1 MSRVVYFAFVS
12 LIFKTVT
19 ICSGCDE
26 ALVGSAKLSASST
39 LSPDRG
45 AEKARPDSGS
55 AWTAKNSDFE
65 QYLMISLS
73 SKKTVTSIV
82 TMGKQ
87 YSPEFVQEF
96 KIFYG
101 DNGGD
106 FTEYK
111 DREGNTKLFQGNSD
125 GDSQVHNVFE
135 TPIIAQ
141 YIRINPTRWR
151 DRISLRV
158 ELYGCEYEA
167 ESLQLDGQ
175 SFVVMAL
182 GRRPVTSAEDAV
194 RLRFRTNHADGLLL
208 YSRGSQ
214 RDLLALQLVHN
225 RLLLSVDLGGEG
237 LLTEVWCGSLLDDN
251 VWHDVQVSRFR
262 RQLVFTVDRV
272 VVRQRLRGD
281 SFQLDLNR
289 ELYIGG
295 MANFNQDGV
304 KVAANFS
311 GCLENVMLND
321 TNVIGELKRDYE
333 SWTYSKVGQ
342 VLYSCR
348 YEQVIPV
355 TFVKSE
361 SMLRI
366 GGYMQRSMN
375 CSFDFR
381 TFNEQGLLLYNKF
394 TGEGYVKLFLDMGR
408 IRVELQGKGT
418 PVVLLK
424 PFDDLLNDGR
434 WHRLT
439 LALQTN
445 RIELHLDGVPSIT
458 KRLFS
463 METGIEYL
471 VGGGVYGMRGFI
483 GCMRYLYVEGRYI
496 NVLSLP
502 PNQVQGELLRDTCH
516 MVDRCHPNPC
526 EHGGLC
532 KQDHRTFACNCTDT
546 GYAGAVC
553 HLSLHPLSCAAYQ
566 MKKKPEEQSQRMLI
580 DVDGSGP
587 LTPFPV
593 ECVFHPDNR
602 TDTLVHH
609 KNEMTTD
616 VKGYREAGSFI
627 QDIVYDAPMEQMV
640 QLVNRS
646 AHCRQR
652 LTYECYNARLFDT
665 SVQDSSSGDS
675 FAPYGWWVSRS
686 NQKMDYWGGSI
697 PGSRKCRCGLYGSC
711 VDPQRWCNCDAAL
724 EEWHSDGGEL
734 TDRDYLPVRQLRFG
748 DTGAASLL
756 EDRKRGRYTL
766 GPLECEGDA
775 LFDDVVTFRFTDATI
790 EVPHLNLRHS
800 WDVYFHFKTTAEN
813 GVLMH
818 SKGPTDF
825 VKLVISGGDRIQLL
839 YETAGGG
846 PQGVSVKTSYK
857 LSNDEWH
864 SVHVERNRKQA
875 RIVVDGSQSG
885 EADEK
890 PDRAHALHLPGSLV
904 IGASVDYREGFVGCL
919 RAFMVN
925 GQPLHL
931 RERAAALY
939 GVSPGCV
946 GKCASGPCL
955 NGGTCLE
962 GYSGYTCDCQWTPF
976 KGPICADEIGVNLRS
991 HYYVRYDFETTLS
1004 TLEEYIRVGFTTTEH
1019 HGMIFGVSSRTGEY
1033 LNLMMSTSGH
1043 LRLVFDFGFE
1053 RQEIIIKNE
1062 NFALGQI
1069 HDVQIKRTHNGERL
1083 TVFVDNYEPQV
1094 HTFNI
1099 RGKADAQFNDLLSIY
1114 VGRNESMGTGE
1125 GFVGCISRVQFDD
1138 HMPLRRYF
1146 QESRR
1151 SNVHAFPEGAVR
1163 EDTCGIEPVTYA
1175 PPEDETRP
1183 PPTLPPGVYRE
1194 PWAVSTHTDSAIL
1207 GGVLAVI
1214 LAAVVI
1220 MAIVLG
1226 RYVSRHKGEYL
1237 TYEDSGAKDA
1247 PDADTAVVHGV
1258 RGHDVAKKREWFI

>member
-1 MSRVVYFAFVS
+1 MARLLHSPLVLLVFQVIRA
-12 LIFKTVT
+12 
-19 ICSGCDE
+19 CSGCDD
-26 ALVGSAKLSASST
+26 ALLGDAKLSASSE
-39 LSPDRG
+39 LSRDRG
-45 AEKARPDSGS
+45 ADKARLNSGS
-55 AWTAKNSDFE
+55 AWTAKNSDFD
-65 QYLMISLS
+65 QYLLISLK
-73 SKKTVTSIV
+73 SKKTITSIV

-96 KIFYG
+96 KIYYG
-101 DNGGD
+101 DHGGD

-111 DREGNTKLFQGNSD
+111 DREGNPKLFRGNSD
-125 GDSQVHNVFE
+125 GDTEVRNMFE
-135 TPIIAQ
+135 YPIVAQ

-151 DRISLRV
+151 DRISLRA

-167 ESLQLDGQ
+167 EALQLDGQ
-175 SFVVMAL
+175 SYVVMDL
-182 GRRPVTSAEDAV
+182 SRRPVTSTEDV
-194 RLRFRTNHADGLLL
+194 LRLRFRTNHADGLIL
-208 YSRGSQ
+208 YSYGSQ
-214 RDLLALQLVHN
+214 RDLFTLQLVHN
-225 RLLLSVDLGGEG
+225 QLLFTVDLGGEG
-237 LLTEVWCGSLLDDN
+237 VVTEVWCGSLLDDN
-251 VWHDVQVSRFR
+251 LWHDVQVSRFR
-262 RQLVFTVDRV
+262 RELVFTVDRV
-272 VVRQRLRGD
+272 VVRQRLKGD

-295 MANFNQDGV
+295 MPNFNQEGI

-311 GCLENVMLND
+311 GCLENLMIND
-321 TNVIGELKRDYE
+321 TNVAYELKRDRE
-333 SWTYSKVGQ
+333 SYIYSKVGQ
-342 VLYSCR
+342 VLYNCR

-355 TFVKSE
+355 TFVTSDSVLKVN
-361 SMLRI
+361 
-366 GGYMQRSMN
+366 GYMQPSMN

-381 TFNEQGLLLYNKF
+381 TFNERGLLLYNKF
-394 TGEGYVKLFLDMGR
+394 SIEGYVKLFLDAGR
-408 IRVELQGKGT
+408 IRVELQGKKT

-424 PFDDLLNDGR
+424 PFDQLLNDGQ
-434 WHRLT
+434 WHRLM

-458 KRLFS
+458 TRLFS
-463 METGIEYL
+463 LETGGLYL
-471 VGGGVYGMRGFI
+471 VGGGVYGIQGFI
-483 GCMRYLYVEGRYI
+483 GCMRYLYIEGRYI
-496 NVLSLP
+496 NVLTVPS
-502 PNQVQGELLRDTCH
+502 NQVEGQLRRDACQ

-526 EHGGLC
+526 EHGGFC
-532 KQDHRTFACNCTDT
+532 KQDSVEFVCNCSHT

-553 HLSLHPLSCAAYQ
+553 HVSLHPLSCEAYQ
-566 MKKKPEEQSQRMLI
+566 MKKKPDETMANILI

-593 ECVFHPDNR
+593 ECIFHPDNR
-602 TDTLVHH
+602 SDTLVHH

-616 VKGYREAGSFI
+616 VKGFKEPGSFI
-627 QDIVYDAPMEQMV
+627 QDIVYDAPMEQMI

-646 AHCRQR
+646 ALCRQR
-652 LTYECYNARLFDT
+652 LTYECFNARLFDT
-665 SVQDSSSGDS
+665 SVQDTTPDTFS
-675 FAPYGWWVSRS
+675 PYGWWVSRS
-686 NQKMDYWGGSI
+686 NQRMDYWGGSI

-711 VDPQRWCNCDAAL
+711 KDPQRWCNCDAGI
-724 EEWHSDGGEL
+724 EEWLSDGGEL

-748 DTGAASLL
+748 DTGSASMQ
-756 EDRKRGRYTL
+756 EDKKRGRYTL
-766 GPLECEGDA
+766 GPLECQGDSV
-775 LFDDVVTFRFTDATI
+775 FDDVVTFRFTDSTI

-813 GVLMH
+813 GVIMH
-818 SKGPTDF
+818 SKGPTDY
-825 VKLVISGGDRIQLL
+825 VKLVLIGGDQIQLL

-846 PQGVSVKTSYK
+846 PQGVSVETSYK
-857 LSNDEWH
+857 LSNNEWH
-864 SVHVERNRKQA
+864 SVHVERNRKEA
-875 RIVVDGSQSG
+875 RIVVDGSQSA
-885 EADEK
+885 EVREK
-890 PDRAHALHLPGSLV
+890 PDRSHALHLPGQLV
-904 IGASVDYREGFVGCL
+904 IGASVDYKEGYVGCL

-925 GQPLHL
+925 GEPLNL
-931 RERAAALY
+931 RVRAPPGLY
-939 GVSPGCV
+939 GVSLGCV
-946 GKCASGPCL
+946 GKCASNPCL

-991 HYYVRYDFETTLS
+991 DNFVRYDFETTLS

-1019 HGMIFGVSSRTGEY
+1019 HGMIFGMSSRTGEY

-1083 TVFVDNYEPQV
+1083 TIFVDNYEPQV

-1125 GFVGCISRVQFDD
+1125 GFVGCISRVQFED

-1151 SNVHAFPEGAVR
+1151 SNVHAYPEGAVR

-1194 PWAVSTHTDSAIL
+1194 PWAVTSYVDSAIL

-1214 LAAVVI
+1214 LAAIVI
-1220 MAIVLG
+1220 MAIILG

-1237 TYEDSGAKDA
+1237 TYEDSGSKDA

-1258 RGHDVAKKREWFI
+1258 RGHDVTKKREWFI

>member
-1 MSRVVYFAFVS
+1 MARLLHSPLVLLFLQA
-12 LIFKTVT
+12 IGT
-19 ICSGCDE
+19 CSGCDD
-26 ALVGSAKLSASST
+26 ALYSKLSASSE
-39 LSPDRG
+39 LSQDRG
-45 AEKARPDSGS
+45 ADKARLDSGS
-55 AWTAKNSDFE
+55 AWTAKNSDFD
-65 QYLMISLS
+65 QYLLISLN
-73 SKKTVTSIV
+73 SKKTITSIV

-87 YSPEFVQEF
+87 HSPEFVQEF

-101 DNGGD
+101 DTGGD

-111 DREGNTKLFQGNSD
+111 DREGNPKLFRGNSD
-125 GDSQVHNVFE
+125 GNTEVRNMFE
-135 TPIIAQ
+135 YPIIAQ

-151 DRISLRV
+151 DRISLRA

-167 ESLQLDGQ
+167 EALQLDGK
-175 SFVVMAL
+175 SYVVMDL
-182 GRRPVTSAEDAV
+182 NRRPVTSTEDTL
-194 RLRFRTNHADGLLL
+194 RLRFRTNHADGLLF
-208 YSRGSQ
+208 YSYGSQ
-214 RDLLALQLVHN
+214 RDLFTLQLVHN
-225 RLLLSVDLGGEG
+225 KLLFSVDLGGEG
-237 LLTEVWCGSLLDDN
+237 VVTEVWCGSLLDDN
-251 VWHDVQVSRFR
+251 IWHDVHISRFR
-262 RQLVFTVDRV
+262 RELVFTVDRV
-272 VVRQRLRGD
+272 VVRQRLKGD

-295 MANFNQDGV
+295 LPNFNQEGI
-304 KVAANFS
+304 KVAANFT
-311 GCLENVMLND
+311 GCVENLMIND
-321 TNVIGELKRDYE
+321 TNVAYELKRDTENYM
-333 SWTYSKVGQ
+333 YSKVGQ
-342 VLYSCR
+342 VLYNCR
-348 YEQVIPV
+348 YEQVVSV
-355 TFVKSE
+355 TLVNSD
-361 SMLRI
+361 SLLRVH
-366 GGYMQRSMN
+366 GYMQPSMN

-381 TFNEQGLLLYNKF
+381 TFNERGLLLYNKF
-394 TGEGYVKLFLDMGR
+394 SIEGYVKLYLDAGR
-408 IRVELQGKGT
+408 IRVELQGKKT

-424 PFDDLLNDGR
+424 PFDHLLNDGQ
-434 WHRLT
+434 WHRLILT
-439 LALQTN
+439 LHTN
-445 RIELHLDGVPSIT
+445 RIELHLDGVPSVT
-458 KRLFS
+458 TRLFS
-463 METGIEYL
+463 LETGNEYL
-471 VGGGVYGMRGFI
+471 VGGGVYGMQGFI
-483 GCMRYLYVEGRYI
+483 GCMRYLYIEGRYI
-496 NVLSLP
+496 NVLTLP
-502 PNQVQGELLRDTCH
+502 ANQVEGHVLRDSCQ

-526 EHGGLC
+526 EHGGIC
-532 KQDHRTFACNCTDT
+532 KQDSIEFVCNCSDT

-553 HLSLHPLSCAAYQ
+553 HVSLHPLSCEAYH
-566 MKKKPEEQSQRMLI
+566 MKKKPDETMANILI

-593 ECVFHPDNR
+593 ECIFHPDNR
-602 TDTLVHH
+602 SDTLVHH

-616 VKGYREAGSFI
+616 VKGYREPGSFI

-640 QLVNRS
+640 HLVNRS
-646 AHCRQR
+646 TLCRQR
-652 LTYECYNARLFDT
+652 LTYECFNARLFDT
-665 SVQDSSSGDS
+665 SVQDSTPETFS
-675 FAPYGWWVSRS
+675 PYGWWVSRS
-686 NQKMDYWGGSI
+686 NQRMDYWGGSI

-711 VDPQRWCNCDAAL
+711 KDPQRWCNCDAGI
-724 EEWHSDGGEL
+724 EEWLSDGGEL

-748 DTGAASLL
+748 DTGSASIQ

-766 GPLECEGDA
+766 GPLECQGDA
-775 LFDDVVTFRFTDATI
+775 LFDDLVTFRFTDATI

-813 GVLMH
+813 GVIMH
-818 SKGPTDF
+818 SKGPTDY
-825 VKLVISGGDRIQLL
+825 VKLMLIGGDQIQLL

-846 PQGVSVKTSYK
+846 PQGVSVETSYK
-857 LSNDEWH
+857 LSNNEWH
-864 SVHVERNRKQA
+864 SVHVERNRKEA
-875 RIVVDGSQSG
+875 RIIIDGSQSA
-885 EADEK
+885 EVREK
-890 PDRAHALHLPGSLV
+890 PDRSHALHLPGHLV
-904 IGASVDYREGFVGCL
+904 IGASVDYKEGYVGCL
-919 RAFMVN
+919 RGFMVN
-925 GQPLHL
+925 GEPLNL
-931 RERAAALY
+931 RLRAPPGLY
-939 GVSPGCV
+939 GVSLGCV
-946 GKCASGPCL
+946 GKCASNPCL

-991 HYYVRYDFETTLS
+991 DNFVRYDFETTLS

-1019 HGMIFGVSSRTGEY
+1019 HGMIFGMSSRTGEY

-1083 TVFVDNYEPQV
+1083 TIFVDNYEPQV

-1125 GFVGCISRVQFDD
+1125 GFVGCISRVQFED

-1151 SNVHAFPEGAVR
+1151 SNVHAYPEGAVR

-1194 PWAVSTHTDSAIL
+1194 PWAVSSYADSAIL

-1214 LAAVVI
+1214 LAAIVI
-1220 MAIVLG
+1220 MAIILG

-1258 RGHDVAKKREWFI
+1258 RGHDVTKKREWFI